1 MGIAK
6 KFQNEKTR
14 PIITVGLA
22 GLYAINWRNISL
34 YLWKQILFFLFS
46 TWHLDEMFYAR
57 KTTRLPKLI
66 VDQPVFV
73 KQRLNGPKV

>member
-34 YLWKQILFFLFS
+34 YL
-46 TWHLDEMFYAR
+46 
-57 KTTRLPKLI
+57 
-66 VDQPVFV
+66 
-73 KQRLNGPKV
+73 